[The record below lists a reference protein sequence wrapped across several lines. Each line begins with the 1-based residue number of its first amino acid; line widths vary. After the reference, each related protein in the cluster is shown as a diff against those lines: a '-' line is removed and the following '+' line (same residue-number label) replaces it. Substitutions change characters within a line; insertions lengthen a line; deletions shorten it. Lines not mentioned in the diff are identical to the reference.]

1 MSGKT
6 LYTPHHPKWHRRRM
20 SVWWWL
26 GAWPYTRFILREL
39 TSLFVAVTAI
49 VNIWLARALAKGPDA
64 YEVFLA
70 RMASPPFLVL
80 NTVALLFV
88 LFHATTWF
96 NLAPLVKSVRIRG
109 KRVPD
114 AAVTGAFYGL
124 WAVVT
129 ALMAMILTGR

>member
-1 MSGKT
+1 MSGKM
-6 LYTPHHPKWHRRRM
+6 LYTPHHPKWLRRRM

-26 GAWPYTRFILREL
+26 KSWPYMRFILREL

-49 VNIWLARALAKGPDA
+49 VNLWLAGALAKGPDA
-64 YEVFLA
+64 YDSFLT

-129 ALMAMILTGR
+129 ALMAWILTGR